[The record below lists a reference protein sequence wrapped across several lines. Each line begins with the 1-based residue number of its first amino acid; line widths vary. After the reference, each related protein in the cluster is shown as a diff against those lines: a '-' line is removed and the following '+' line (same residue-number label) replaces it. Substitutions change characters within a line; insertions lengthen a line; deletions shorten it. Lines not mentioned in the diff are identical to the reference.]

1 MTHTTLEVAWDLL
14 RPGVTVLRS
23 DGCEEQ
29 ATVVDRS
36 PGRIVV
42 LYSDGRREHHSP
54 DERAR
59 VVVRAQ

>member
-1 MTHTTLEVAWDLL
+1 MNENTLEVTWQQM

-23 DGCEEQ
+23 DGREGQ
-29 ATVVDRS
+29 TALVDRTA
-36 PGRIVV
+36 GTIAV

-59 VVVRAQ
+59 VVVRSS

>member
-1 MTHTTLEVAWDLL
+1 MDKSTLEVTWQQM

-23 DGCEEQ
+23 DGGEGQ

-36 PGRIVV
+36 AGTIVV
-42 LYSDGRREHHSP
+42 LYSDGRREHHFP

-59 VVVRAQ
+59 VVVRGT